1 MSIAIHFKQQRVI
14 TLNKGLVLDI
24 STGIYIHVAYWILPT
39 PYKYTIKLK
48 LVVAGFTNPFIL
60 NFHDKSVSD

>member
-24 STGIYIHVAYWILPT
+24 STGIYIHVAYWILPS
-39 PYKYTIKLK
+39 PYKYTIKL
-48 LVVAGFTNPFIL
+48 NPFIL